1 MRVLLSSGPG
11 IPGILWAVVGV
22 TLAAGVAC
30 LGVAIWFAV
39 ENRRMTEPLRQ
50 AVRIAGRRAQE
61 HYQTVLPLMASD
73 RPVAPDRPAGRPAA
87 PPADQPADR
96 FAAGTTSTEERT
108 LAPGVDF
115 SGIAELAEALAKLR
129 PSGQLL
135 IAAIVFLTIAMAT
148 AVAGLA
154 AL

>member
-30 LGVAIWFAV
+30 LGVSIWFAV
-39 ENRRMTEPLRQ
+39 DNRRMTEPLRQ

-73 RPVAPDRPAGRPAA
+73 RPVAPDRPAGRS
-87 PPADQPADR
+87 ADR
-96 FAAGTTSTEERT
+96 SAADTTSTEERT

>member
-73 RPVAPDRPAGRPAA
+73 RPVAPDRPAGRPA
-87 PPADQPADR
+87 DR
-96 FAAGTTSTEERT
+96 FAADTTSTEERT